1 MARLF
6 DPLKWLA
13 PVCIKFKIMFQD
25 LWKNGQGWDDVVPPD
40 INAQWDQIKS
50 ELPIIEDIRIPRSL
64 SQPGCVQCEL
74 QGFSDASEVA
84 YGAVVYLRTISSNG
98 TVQIRLICSK
108 TKVAPVKKVS
118 LPRLELCGALLLT
131 NLMEL
136 LIKTL
141 AQLGPKV
148 YCWTD
153 STIVLHWI
161 RGESNRWQTFVA
173 NRVSRIQDSLPIA
186 HWHHVRGKENPA
198 DCISRG
204 ILPAE
209 LLNHPLWWTGPSWLS
224 QETIEYPTHQE
235 VTTHPGLLEAK
246 YPKLTVAVAVPENSI
261 LSQFSCLK
269 KVMKITAIC
278 RRFSQNCKGPKEKRN
293 IDAITPADLEQALF
307 VHVNTHAIH
316 LELKEDMTTEACLA
330 AIRAFIG
337 RRGKPSE
344 IHSDCG
350 TNLKGASNE
359 MKAFLEQIATTEF
372 TQSIG
377 ANLAQQGI
385 LWMFNPPH
393 SPHFGGIWEAA
404 VKSAKY
410 HLRRVTDGTT
420 LTRSQYHVLLAQ
432 IEGVLN
438 SRPLCP
444 MSSDPSDLQ
453 ALTPGHFLIGRP
465 IISFPEPDLQHL
477 PDGRLPHWQ
486 RVQQLSQQF
495 WNRWSKEV
503 IGNIQKRP
511 KWQIEERNVTIGSLV
526 LLKEDNAPPLK
537 CKLGRISALHPGADG
552 LVRVVTV
559 RTEAGEFKRP
569 IVKLSV
575 LPVDI

>member
-1 MARLF
+1 
-6 DPLKWLA
+6 
-13 PVCIKFKIMFQD
+13 
-25 LWKNGQGWDDVVPPD
+25 
-40 INAQWDQIKS
+40 
-50 ELPIIEDIRIPRSL
+50 
-64 SQPGCVQCEL
+64 
-74 QGFSDASEVA
+74 
-84 YGAVVYLRTISSNG
+84 
-98 TVQIRLICSK
+98 
-108 TKVAPVKKVS
+108 
-118 LPRLELCGALLLT
+118 
-131 NLMEL
+131 
-136 LIKTL
+136 
-141 AQLGPKV
+141 
-148 YCWTD
+148 
-153 STIVLHWI
+153 
-161 RGESNRWQTFVA
+161 
-173 NRVSRIQDSLPIA
+173 
-186 HWHHVRGKENPA
+186 
-198 DCISRG
+198 
-204 ILPAE
+204 
-209 LLNHPLWWTGPSWLS
+209 
-224 QETIEYPTHQE
+224 
-235 VTTHPGLLEAK
+235 
-246 YPKLTVAVAVPENSI
+246 
-261 LSQFSCLK
+261 
-269 KVMKITAIC
+269 
-278 RRFSQNCKGPKEKRN
+278 
-293 IDAITPADLEQALF
+293 
-307 VHVNTHAIH
+307 
-316 LELKEDMTTEACLA
+316 MTTEACLA

-337 RRGKPSE
+337 RRGKPAE

-359 MKAFLEQIATTEF
+359 MKAFMEQTATTEF

-444 MSSDPSDLQ
+444 LSSDPSDLQ

-465 IISFPEPDLQHL
+465 IISFPEPDLKHL
-477 PDGRLPHWQ
+477 PDGRLSHWQ

-495 WNRWSKEV
+495 WNRWRKEV
-503 IGNIQKRP
+503 IGNMQKRS

-537 CKLGRISALHPGADG
+537 WKLGRISALHPGADG

-559 RTEAGEFKRP
+559 RNEAGEFKRP